1 MKFLNVIWITLLV
14 GVCNASE
21 EEDAIPVKKD
31 PLDIVLVC
39 PEHSVHK
46 GDEVP
51 HWATTISAITF
62 FCNDTK
68 ESEIAE

>member
-1 MKFLNVIWITLLV
+1 MKFLYVIWISLLV

-21 EEDAIPVKKD
+21 EDDVVPVKKD

-51 HWATTISAITF
+51 HWAVSYTHLTLPTTPYV
-62 FCNDTK
+62 
-68 ESEIAE
+68 